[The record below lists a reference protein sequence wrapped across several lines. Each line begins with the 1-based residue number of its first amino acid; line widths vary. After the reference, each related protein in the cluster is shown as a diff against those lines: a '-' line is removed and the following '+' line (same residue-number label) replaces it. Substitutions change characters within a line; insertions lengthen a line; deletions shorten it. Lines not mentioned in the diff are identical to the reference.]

1 MWLHSNGVIVAEEP
15 ADLLTVQREGGTR
28 VMYISFPGELFLRIM
43 CGISMPLTC
52 SSIIAAVGGS
62 SIRLVAKLGFRALL
76 VALLS
81 KVLAAATGVFVAY
94 ALSPG
99 SGVKLAQSP
108 PAIAPPA
115 KLTGLLFDR
124 FLDGL
129 RNMFPSNVAEACV
142 YTVITVFENPEVN
155 ATLAV
160 ASPPLSSGKFWTNRD
175 DRVPGKDGTKSPP
188 RFMSRDSMPQW
199 KRHSFK
205 DDDELYVK
213 SSSNLVAARPYGGQS
228 ESAQTRLHI
237 KGGKIVND
245 DVILDGDVYIED
257 GIIRQVGKDLTI
269 PGGTKTIEAKGKL
282 VIPGGIDV
290 STHFQ
295 LPLPSGIR
303 SADDFYTGTRAAV
316 AGGTTMIVDCVLDT
330 TCSPLEAFE
339 KWKSWAD
346 EKVCCDYGLQ
356 LAVTSF
362 DPKTKEE
369 LETLVKE
376 KGVNTFRAYLSMDSL
391 MLSDVDFVHLLEV
404 SKHLGALT
412 TVHAENGLVIAE
424 NQKRIQALGITGPEG
439 VLYSQP
445 EEAKAE
451 ATLRAIVLANQVSTP
466 LLVSPVMSKGAADVI
481 VKKRNDGCVVF
492 GEPTAASL
500 GTDGSHYF
508 NKCWAHAAAHV
519 TSPPLSA
526 DPSTAGR
533 LMDLLGCGDLHTT
546 GSHHCTYTMAQKAVG
561 CDNFTKIPHGVNGV
575 EERMLVVWEKGVMTG
590 KMDACRF
597 VAVTSTNAAKLFNM
611 YPKKGRIQV
620 GSDADVVIWDPKELV
635 SISKK
640 SHNSVSDFN
649 IFEGLEVRG
658 GPCCVVSHGHVV
670 LEEGQLKFG
679 LTKVT
684 ATNYTGLVC
693 FGVLVGL
700 VLAGLRDHHN
710 VVLNVFVSLSN
721 ALMTASYVVMWYS
734 PVAICSVS
742 AGLIVASGNL
752 EAIVGQLFAFVLAVA
767 VALALHALVTMPGLL
782 LVFWRRPLVPFLYHV
797 TFPLA
802 MAFGTSSR

>member
-1 MWLHSNGVIVAEEP
+1 
-15 ADLLTVQREGGTR
+15 
-28 VMYISFPGELFLRIM
+28 
-43 CGISMPLTC
+43 
-52 SSIIAAVGGS
+52 
-62 SIRLVAKLGFRALL
+62 
-76 VALLS
+76 
-81 KVLAAATGVFVAY
+81 
-94 ALSPG
+94 
-99 SGVKLAQSP
+99 
-108 PAIAPPA
+108 
-115 KLTGLLFDR
+115 
-124 FLDGL
+124 
-129 RNMFPSNVAEACV
+129 
-142 YTVITVFENPEVN
+142 
-155 ATLAV
+155 
-160 ASPPLSSGKFWTNRD
+160 
-175 DRVPGKDGTKSPP
+175 
-188 RFMSRDSMPQW
+188 
-199 KRHSFK
+199 
-205 DDDELYVK
+205 
-213 SSSNLVAARPYGGQS
+213 
-228 ESAQTRLHI
+228 RLHI

-245 DVILDGDVYIED
+245 DMILDGDVYIED

-445 EEAKAE
+445 EEAEAE

-533 LMDLLGCGDLHTT
+533 LMDLLGWCPDTVLRCMQSPNSIAICHSMFLQYVLLVIPITSSQGT
-546 GSHHCTYTMAQKAVG
+546 SHVVYNLG
-561 CDNFTKIPHGVNGV
+561 LFT
-575 EERMLVVWEKGVMTG
+575 MTG

-670 LEEGQLKFG
+670 LEEGQLKVSEG
-679 LTKVT
+679 S
-684 ATNYTGLVC
+684 G
-693 FGVLVGL
+693 
-700 VLAGLRDHHN
+700 R
-710 VVLNVFVSLSN
+710 FVSLPPFSPHTFSCLFERERVFN
-721 ALMTASYVVMWYS
+721 GGVTPGKEGQTPYRAQNSPHTPYS
-734 PVAICSVS
+734 PLTPSQQQFHTR
-742 AGLIVASGNL
+742 GPTRSGGRNL
-752 EAIVGQLFAFVLAVA
+752 QDSSFSLSGAQIDDSEGQRSGIRV
-767 VALALHALVTMPGLL
+767 HNPPGG
-782 LVFWRRPLVPFLYHV
+782 R
-797 TFPLA
+797 
-802 MAFGTSSR
+802 SSGIW